1 MITVFVPCDSAALAA
16 GANEVADAL
25 LKEATARGLS
35 INVQRNSSR
44 GMFWLE
50 PLVEVV
56 TAKGRMAYGPVT
68 LKTCLLC
75 LKPVF

>member
-1 MITVFVPCDSAALAA
+1 
-16 GANEVADAL
+16 L

-50 PLVEVV
+50 PLE
-56 TAKGRMAYGPVT
+56 RLFREP
-68 LKTCLLC
+68 LRSI
-75 LKPVF
+75 